1 MLNHGE
7 LSTIYTRTNQI
18 TSTRATSVGPR
29 NNGDI
34 RPNADILNKYEQ
46 MKQELERHILPEKSI
61 ESTEEI
67 SVDDIP
73 FLQLTIRTREKISIL
88 KQKYQDLG
96 NENVAVREKI
106 AQIKKLMED
115 IMKDDAD
122 YRRLVCF
129 YNIEAKESQQVVGIK
144 GVLEAK
150 EPLELTVDT
159 NVYIDSQLNHLG
171 KILLEEE
178 KKVVTNEDTMCD
190 LLKNVQV
197 LKNILTI
204 PTEEMSMEKS
214 LTTEEASKALCV
226 ICSTRSIRFGLSAC
240 GHCFCEDCIGKMTD
254 KCHVCRSIISPQIKL
269 FYD

>member
-18 TSTRATSVGPR
+18 TSINNSTAPR

-46 MKQELERHILPEKSI
+46 LKKELERHILPEKSI
-61 ESTEEI
+61 ESEDEI
-67 SVDDIP
+67 SVDDLP

-96 NENVAVREKI
+96 NENVAIREKI

-122 YRRLVCF
+122 YRRLVGF
-129 YNIEAKESQQVVGIK
+129 YNVEAKESQQVVGAK
-144 GVLEAK
+144 GAMEANDPI
-150 EPLELTVDT
+150 EETVETNRCIDTQLT
-159 NVYIDSQLNHLG
+159 HLG
-171 KILLEEE
+171 KILTEEE
-178 KKVVTNEDTMCD
+178 KKADKNEDAMCD

-204 PTEEMSMEKS
+204 PTEEMTMEKP
-214 LTTEEASKALCV
+214 LTAEEATKALCV
-226 ICSTRSIRFGLSAC
+226 ICTTRPIRFGLSLC
-240 GHCFCEDCIGKMTD
+240 GHCFCEDCNGKMVD
-254 KCHVCRSIISPQIKL
+254 KCHVCRSTISPRIRL